1 MKTFAYT
8 LPNTSVVF
16 PQAVIGPKATF
27 VVNHREGTLFCD
39 WDIYESEAQMLAG
52 DLPVGKITKTFVGA
66 EVEAL
71 KQQHGATLVTLY
83 GLAKAIGDTVVGAQ

>member
-1 MKTFAYT
+1 MKTFSYP

-39 WDIYESEAQMLAG
+39 WDIYESEARMLAG
-52 DLPVGKITKTFVGA
+52 DLPVGKITKTFAGA

-71 KQQHGATLVTLY
+71 KQQHAEILATLY
-83 GLAKAIGDTVVGAQ
+83 GLAKQIGDAVVGAQ